1 MPPPQGLATGV
12 DRAPPARHEAWL
24 VNFRL
29 RTLVLLSAEVM
40 GFVRAA
46 CLAVLVE
53 ILILGGTAFVG
64 REIATQ
70 ALARGH
76 AVTCVARGESGAVAA
91 GATLIATDRSR
102 PDAYDVLPDREWDA
116 VFEVSWQPG
125 FVRGALE
132 ALAHKA
138 KHWTYISSSNAYEKF
153 DTPGAD
159 ESAPVRAALEGDVA
173 GREKYG
179 EAKVA
184 CELASTE
191 AVGDRLV
198 IARAGLI
205 GGPGDASD
213 RAGAWVAR
221 AARAPEEPLLV
232 PDTPDL
238 ATSVIDVRDLAS
250 WLLDCAESGRTGT
263 FDAVGPVMPFGEWIE
278 LARSVGGHT
287 GPVVLASRERLV
299 AQKVEQYMGADSLA
313 MWVVEPGYEGW
324 SNRSGQ
330 AAVAAGLKHRPRAEF
345 IRDTLAWERELG
357 LERERKAGLSPE
369 REKELIRSVGE

>member
-1 MPPPQGLATGV
+1 VRTAG
-12 DRAPPARHEAWL
+12 HEACLPW
-24 VNFRL
+24 
-29 RTLVLLSAEVM
+29 AEGV
-40 GFVRAA
+40 GFGRSA
-46 CLAVLVE
+46 CLAGDMD
-53 ILILGGTAFVG
+53 ILILGGTAFLG

-76 AVTCVARGESGAVAA
+76 AVTCVARGESGKVAD
-91 GATLIATDRSR
+91 GATLVATDRTR
-102 PDAYDVLPDREWDA
+102 PDAYDGVPEQEWDA

-132 ALAHKA
+132 AFGARA
-138 KHWTYISSSNAYEKF
+138 KHWTYVSSGNAYEKF

-159 ESAPVRAALEGDVA
+159 ESAPLREATDQEVA
-173 GREKYG
+173 DRELYG

-184 CELASTE
+184 CELASTA

-205 GGPGDASD
+205 GGPGDKSD

-238 ATSVIDVRDLAS
+238 ATSVIDVRDLVT
-250 WLLDCAESGRTGT
+250 WLLDCAEGGVVGT
-263 FDAVGPVMPFGEWIE
+263 FDAVGPVVPFGEWIE
-278 LARSVGGHT
+278 LVRTIGGHT
-287 GPVVLASRERLV
+287 GPVVLAPQKWLED
-299 AQKVEQYMGADSLA
+299 QKVEQYMGPESLA
-313 MWVVEPGYEGW
+313 MWLTEAGYEGW
-324 SNRSGQ
+324 SNRSGA

-345 IRDTLAWERELG
+345 LRDTLVYERELG
-357 LERERKAGLSPE
+357 LDRERKAGLSAE
-369 REKELIRSVGE
+369 RERELIAALT

>member
-1 MPPPQGLATGV
+1 
-12 DRAPPARHEAWL
+12 
-24 VNFRL
+24 
-29 RTLVLLSAEVM
+29 M
-40 GFVRAA
+40 GFVRGA

-76 AVTCVARGESGAVAA
+76 AVTCLARGESGAVAD

-102 PDAYDVLPDREWDA
+102 PDAYDGVPDRQWDA

-132 ALAHKA
+132 AFADKA
-138 KHWTYISSSNAYEKF
+138 KHWTYISSGNVYEKF

-159 ESAPVRAALEGDVA
+159 ESAAVRAALEGDVA
-173 GREKYG
+173 GREEYG

-184 CELASTE
+184 CELSSAE

-232 PDTPDL
+232 PDTPDR
-238 ATSVIDVRDLAS
+238 ATSVIDVRDLAA

-263 FDAVGPVMPFGEWIE
+263 FDAVGPVVPFGEWIE
-278 LARSVGGHT
+278 LVRSVGGHT
-287 GPVVLASRERLV
+287 GPVVLASQEWLE
-299 AQKVEQYMGADSLA
+299 AQKVEQYMGPDSLA
-313 MWVVEPGYEGW
+313 MWLVEPGYEGW

-330 AAVAAGLKHRPRAEF
+330 AALDAGLRHRSREEF
-345 IRDTLAWERELG
+345 LRDTLAWERELG
-357 LERERKAGLSPE
+357 LDRERKAGLSPE
-369 REKELIRSVGE
+369 RERELIRSVGE